1 MQHKLASVKYFI
13 AHANGLLFNCA
24 SCSKLNASGFICVP
38 CIYHHHAFFVFICFC
53 ANIPRERKTKLSEKK
68 QIVVLFCV
76 HYIFEFI
83 FWLPY
88 IVDRTNWRGIK
99 VGLGRHK
106 QQTKFNNNTAVTQY
120 ILLTNS
126 ECNVQFT
133 FNCSFSAVPVYEL
146 GTYTNSFRY
155 FVGCARY
162 STKFHF
168 QFI

>member
-1 MQHKLASVKYFI
+1 MQHKLASGKYFI

-24 SCSKLNASGFICVP
+24 SCSKLNASEFICFP

-88 IVDRTNWRGIK
+88 IVDRTNWWGIK

-106 QQTKFNNNTAVTQY
+106 QQTKFNNAF
-120 ILLTNS
+120 ILYTHSMNFAYQLCS
-126 ECNVQFT
+126 GAMCKFALY
-133 FNCSFSAVPVYEL
+133 CSFSAV
-146 GTYTNSFRY
+146 TSSFETSNR
-155 FVGCARY
+155 F
-162 STKFHF
+162 
-168 QFI
+168 